1 MIKKD
6 DIMKFI
12 TLFNKLQY
20 EKQIDD
26 NISTNSF
33 ADYLIDDINL
43 KKMAPE
49 RFNYYKD
56 LIAIFNK
63 RPQLLYNILK
73 KYYRFQDI
81 KEKEKKYLN
90 KLSYYREGD
99 NELNTREFQELLGKG
114 NEQSKVGD
122 IANKLFNKMIE
133 EVDKNIMQ
141 TKAKGGSGEK
151 KIGGEGEGEVDKKRE
166 EDGKKGKGE
175 GEVDKKG
182 KGEGENYKESKFRN
196 VLKRDYGITNLDNLR
211 QPIYVP
217 PDAIGD
223 EKGRNEDME
232 KRYKTQN
239 KLVDIGERIDMFN
252 DGDLDKTI
260 IKSDIKRFENDPD
273 NPLKELEITFDDRL
287 VFIFSTFF
295 IRYITLVLVKW
306 SIDINIIKTFEE
318 GFYYYAAIYLTIFW
332 FIVLFVNI
340 DNSTQVD
347 YMNFDDFMNSIRSV
361 FYYYYMG
368 TNGITRLFIHSALIV
383 ILLMIPVILN
393 IRKKNDFDE
402 DEENTSN
409 ILNYEERKK
418 LIKSLSLFTIYIW
431 ILTSIIATKF

>member
-1 MIKKD
+1 MVKKD
-6 DIMKFI
+6 DKMKFI

-20 EKQIDD
+20 ERPIDD
-26 NISTNSF
+26 EMSTESF
-33 ADYLIDDINL
+33 ADYLIDDIDL
-43 KKMAPE
+43 KKLAPE

-63 RPQLLYNILK
+63 RPQILYNILK
-73 KYYRFQDI
+73 KYYRI
-81 KEKEKKYLN
+81 KDLKENEKKHIN
-90 KLSYYREGD
+90 KLSYYGEGND
-99 NELNTREFQELLGKG
+99 GLNIREFQELL
-114 NEQSKVGD
+114 NEEETQNKVKE
-122 IANKLFNKMIE
+122 IAKELFTKMKE
-133 EVDKNIMQ
+133 NVEKQ
-141 TKAKGGSGEK
+141 KGGSIEINNKDEK
-151 KIGGEGEGEVDKKRE
+151 KGGKIDA
-166 EDGKKGKGE
+166 
-175 GEVDKKG
+175 
-182 KGEGENYKESKFRN
+182 NYKESKFRN
-196 VLKRDYGITNLDNLR
+196 VLKKDYGITNLDNLSE
-211 QPIYVP
+211 PIYVP
-217 PDAIGD
+217 NATGD
-223 EKGRNEDME
+223 EQGRNKDME

-239 KLVDIGERIDMFN
+239 KLVDIGERIDKFN
-252 DGDLDKTI
+252 DGDLNTTD
-260 IKSDIKRFENDPD
+260 IKSDIKNFENDPD

-318 GFYYYAAIYLTIFW
+318 GFYYYAGIYLTIFW

-340 DNSTQVD
+340 DNSTQID

-368 TNGITRLFIHSALIV
+368 TNGVTRLFIHSVLIV

-402 DEENTSN
+402 DGENTSN

>member
-1 MIKKD
+1 MVKKD
-6 DIMKFI
+6 DKMKFI

-20 EKQIDD
+20 DRPVDD
-26 NISTNSF
+26 EISTESF
-33 ADYLIDDINL
+33 ADYLIDDIDL

-49 RFNYYKD
+49 RFNYYKE

-73 KYYRFQDI
+73 KYYRFQDL
-81 KEKEKKYLN
+81 KEKEKKHIN
-90 KLSYYREGD
+90 KLSYYGEGD
-99 NELNTREFQELLGKG
+99 DGMNMRKFGELIGDKGDSKEFQDIVNQLFEKMKD
-114 NEQSKVGD
+114 KV
-122 IANKLFNKMIE
+122 
-133 EVDKNIMQ
+133 
-141 TKAKGGSGEK
+141 EK
-151 KIGGEGEGEVDKKRE
+151 KSGGQANNKDKKI
-166 EDGKKGKGE
+166 D
-175 GEVDKKG
+175 
-182 KGEGENYKESKFRN
+182 GENPDDYYKESKFRN
-196 VLKRDYGITNLDNLR
+196 VLKRDYGITKVDNLSE
-211 QPIYVP
+211 PIYLP
-217 PDAIGD
+217 NDAKED
-223 EKGRNEDME
+223 QKGRNKHME
-232 KRYKTQN
+232 NRYKTQN
-239 KLVDIGERIDMFN
+239 KLVDIGERIDKFN
-252 DGDLDKTI
+252 DGDLNTTN
-260 IKSDIKRFENDPD
+260 IKSDIKHFENDPD

-340 DNSTQVD
+340 DNSTQVN

-383 ILLMIPVILN
+383 VLLMIPVILN
-393 IRKKNDFDE
+393 IRKKNEFEE

>member
-1 MIKKD
+1 MDKEDYK
-6 DIMKFI
+6 MKFI

-20 EKQIDD
+20 EKPNDED
-26 NISTNSF
+26 NISYNSF
-33 ADYLIDDINL
+33 ADYLIDDIDL
-43 KKMAPE
+43 KKMDPE

-63 RPQLLYNILK
+63 RPQLLYNILR
-73 KYYRFQDI
+73 KYYRFQDL
-81 KEKEKKYLN
+81 KEKEKKHIN
-90 KLSYYREGD
+90 KLSYYGEGND
-99 NELNTREFQELLGKG
+99 GLNIREFKELLGEEDAK
-114 NEQSKVGD
+114 NKVKD
-122 IANKLFNKMIE
+122 IAVDLFNKMKKRVE
-133 EVDKNIMQ
+133 DEMK
-141 TKAKGGSGEK
+141 KGGGSNEK
-151 KIGGEGEGEVDKKRE
+151 KGGNPDA
-166 EDGKKGKGE
+166 
-175 GEVDKKG
+175 
-182 KGEGENYKESKFRN
+182 NYKESKFRN
-196 VLKRDYGITNLDNLR
+196 VLKRDYGITNLDNLSV
-211 QPIYVP
+211 PIYVP
-217 PDAIGD
+217 NADGD
-223 EKGRNEDME
+223 EADEQKAINNNMK

-239 KLVDIGERIDMFN
+239 KLVDIGERIDKFN
-252 DGDLDKTI
+252 DGDLNTT
-260 IKSDIKRFENDPD
+260 DIKLDIKNFENDPD

-287 VFIFSTFF
+287 VFIFTTFF

-340 DNSTQVD
+340 DNSTQID

-368 TNGITRLFIHSALIV
+368 TNGVTRLFIHSALIV

-393 IRKKNDFDE
+393 IKKKNDYEE
-402 DEENTSN
+402 DEEITNN
-409 ILNYEERKK
+409 ILNYEERNK

>member
-1 MIKKD
+1 
-6 DIMKFI
+6 MKFI

-20 EKQIDD
+20 DRPVDD
-26 NISTNSF
+26 EISTESF
-33 ADYLIDDINL
+33 ADYLIDDIDL

-49 RFNYYKD
+49 RFNYYKE

-73 KYYRFQDI
+73 KYYRFQDL
-81 KEKEKKYLN
+81 KEKEKKHIS
-90 KLSYYREGD
+90 KLSYYGEGD
-99 NELNTREFQELLGKG
+99 DGLNIREFQELIGKD
-114 NEQSKVGD
+114 NAAQDKITL
-122 IANKLFNKMIE
+122 IANDLFNKMK
-133 EVDKNIMQ
+133 DKVE
-141 TKAKGGSGEK
+141 KKGGGQANYKDK
-151 KIGGEGEGEVDKKRE
+151 KIGGENPD
-166 EDGKKGKGE
+166 D
-175 GEVDKKG
+175 D
-182 KGEGENYKESKFRN
+182 YKESKFRN
-196 VLKRDYGITNLDNLR
+196 VLKRDYGITKVDNLSE
-211 QPIYVP
+211 PIYLP
-217 PDAIGD
+217 NDANGD
-223 EKGRNEDME
+223 QIGRNKDME
-232 KRYKTQN
+232 NRYKTQN
-239 KLVDIGERIDMFN
+239 KLVDIGERIDKFN
-252 DGDLDKTI
+252 DGDLNTTN
-260 IKSDIKRFENDPD
+260 IKSDIKNFENDPD
-273 NPLKELEITFDDRL
+273 NQLKELEITFDDRL

-332 FIVLFVNI
+332 FIVFFVNI
-340 DNSTQVD
+340 DNSTQVN

-383 ILLMIPVILN
+383 VLLMIPVILN
-393 IRKKNDFDE
+393 IRKKNEFEE

>member
-1 MIKKD
+1 MVKKD
-6 DIMKFI
+6 DKMKFI

-20 EKQIDD
+20 ERPVEDD
-26 NISTNSF
+26 MSTESF
-33 ADYLIDDINL
+33 ADYLIDDIDL

-49 RFNYYKD
+49 RYNYYKD

-73 KYYRFQDI
+73 KYYRFQDL
-81 KEKEKKYLN
+81 KEKEKKHIN
-90 KLSYYREGD
+90 KLSYYGEGD
-99 NELNTREFQELLGKG
+99 DGLNIREFGELIGDKG
-114 NEQSKVGD
+114 DSKEIQDIVKQLFEKMKNKVAETEPGTGNGGGQSNYK
-122 IANKLFNKMIE
+122 
-133 EVDKNIMQ
+133 
-141 TKAKGGSGEK
+141 GEK
-151 KIGGEGEGEVDKKRE
+151 KGGNPDA
-166 EDGKKGKGE
+166 
-175 GEVDKKG
+175 
-182 KGEGENYKESKFRN
+182 NYKESKFRN
-196 VLKRDYGITNLDNLR
+196 VLKKDYGITNLDNLSE
-211 QPIYVP
+211 PIYVP
-217 PDAIGD
+217 DEEGD
-223 EKGRNEDME
+223 KKGRNKDME

-239 KLVDIGERIDMFN
+239 KLVDIGERINKFN
-252 DGDLDKTI
+252 DGDLNTTD

-340 DNSTQVD
+340 DNSTQID

-368 TNGITRLFIHSALIV
+368 TNGVTRLFIHSALII

-393 IRKKNDFDE
+393 IRKKNEFEE

>member
-1 MIKKD
+1 MVKKD
-6 DIMKFI
+6 DKMKFI

-20 EKQIDD
+20 ERPIDD
-26 NISTNSF
+26 EMTTESF
-33 ADYLIDDINL
+33 ADYLIDDIDL

-73 KYYRFQDI
+73 KYYRFQDL
-81 KEKEKKYLN
+81 KEKEKKHIN
-90 KLSYYREGD
+90 KLSYYGEGD
-99 NELNTREFQELLGKG
+99 DGLNIREFQELMS
-114 NEQSKVGD
+114 EGD
-122 IANKLFNKMIE
+122 VKNKIKIIANDLFTKMKEKVNKMTE
-133 EVDKNIMQ
+133 G
-141 TKAKGGSGEK
+141 GGSNEINIKGEK
-151 KIGGEGEGEVDKKRE
+151 KGGNPDA
-166 EDGKKGKGE
+166 
-175 GEVDKKG
+175 
-182 KGEGENYKESKFRN
+182 NYKESKFRN
-196 VLKRDYGITNLDNLR
+196 VLKKDYGITNLDNLSE
-211 QPIYVP
+211 PIYVP
-217 PDAIGD
+217 KAVGENAGEKNAINNNM
-223 EKGRNEDME
+223 K
-232 KRYKTQN
+232 KRYETQN
-239 KLVDIGERIDMFN
+239 KLVDIGERIDKFN
-252 DGDLDKTI
+252 DGDLNTTD

-340 DNSTQVD
+340 DNSTQID

-368 TNGITRLFIHSALIV
+368 TNGVTRLFIHSALIV

-393 IRKKNDFDE
+393 IRKKNEFEE

>member
-1 MIKKD
+1 MVKKD
-6 DIMKFI
+6 DRMKFI

-20 EKQIDD
+20 DRPVDD
-26 NISTNSF
+26 EISTESF
-33 ADYLIDDINL
+33 ADYLIDDIDL

-73 KYYRFQDI
+73 KYYRFQDL
-81 KEKEKKYLN
+81 KEKEKKHIN
-90 KLSYYREGD
+90 KLSYYGEGD
-99 NELNTREFQELLGKG
+99 DGLNIREFQELLGEG
-114 NEQSKVGD
+114 DAQNEIKKIATQLFEKMKNKVDQSINQGQS
-122 IANKLFNKMIE
+122 IQGAG
-133 EVDKNIMQ
+133 
-141 TKAKGGSGEK
+141 GGSNEINIKGEK
-151 KIGGEGEGEVDKKRE
+151 KGGNPDA
-166 EDGKKGKGE
+166 
-175 GEVDKKG
+175 
-182 KGEGENYKESKFRN
+182 NYKESKFRN
-196 VLKRDYGITNLDNLR
+196 VLKKDYGITNLDNLSE
-211 QPIYVP
+211 PIYVP
-217 PDAIGD
+217 KADGENAGEQNAINNNM
-223 EKGRNEDME
+223 K
-232 KRYKTQN
+232 KRYETQN
-239 KLVDIGERIDMFN
+239 KLVDIGERINKFN
-252 DGDLDKTI
+252 DGDLNTTD

-340 DNSTQVD
+340 DNSTQID

-368 TNGITRLFIHSALIV
+368 TNGVTRLFIHSALIV

-393 IRKKNDFDE
+393 IRKKNEFEE

>member
-1 MIKKD
+1 MVKKD
-6 DIMKFI
+6 DKMKFI

-20 EKQIDD
+20 ERPIDD
-26 NISTNSF
+26 EMSSDSF
-33 ADYLIDDINL
+33 ADYLIDDIDL

-73 KYYRFQDI
+73 KYYRFQDL
-81 KEKEKKYLN
+81 KEKEKKHIN
-90 KLSYYREGD
+90 KLSYYGEGD
-99 NELNTREFQELLGKG
+99 DGLNIREFQELMSEDNTQNKI
-114 NEQSKVGD
+114 KD
-122 IANKLFNKMIE
+122 IATELFKKMKV
-133 EVDKNIMQ
+133 EV
-141 TKAKGGSGEK
+141 TKMTEGGGSNEINIKGEK
-151 KIGGEGEGEVDKKRE
+151 KGGNPDA
-166 EDGKKGKGE
+166 
-175 GEVDKKG
+175 
-182 KGEGENYKESKFRN
+182 NYKESKFRN
-196 VLKRDYGITNLDNLR
+196 VLKKDYGITNLDNLSE
-211 QPIYVP
+211 PIYVP
-217 PDAIGD
+217 KAVGENAGEKNAINNNM
-223 EKGRNEDME
+223 K
-232 KRYKTQN
+232 KRYETQN
-239 KLVDIGERIDMFN
+239 KLVDIGERIDKFN
-252 DGDLDKTI
+252 DGDLNTTD

-340 DNSTQVD
+340 DNSTQID

-368 TNGITRLFIHSALIV
+368 TNGVTRLFIHSALIV

-393 IRKKNDFDE
+393 IRKKNEFEE

>member
-1 MIKKD
+1 MVKKD
-6 DIMKFI
+6 DKMKFI

-20 EKQIDD
+20 DRPVDD
-26 NISTNSF
+26 EMSTDSF
-33 ADYLIDDINL
+33 ADYLIDDIDL

-73 KYYRFQDI
+73 KYYRFQDL
-81 KEKEKKYLN
+81 KEREKKHIN
-90 KLSYYREGD
+90 KLSYYGEGNDGLNIREF
-99 NELNTREFQELLGKG
+99 NELIGKD
-114 NEQSKVGD
+114 EAK
-122 IANKLFNKMIE
+122 NKIE
-133 EVDKNIMQ
+133 EIARVLF
-141 TKAKGGSGEK
+141 TKMKDQVEKSGQSGQGGQGG
-151 KIGGEGEGEVDKKRE
+151 GGEPDA
-166 EDGKKGKGE
+166 
-175 GEVDKKG
+175 
-182 KGEGENYKESKFRN
+182 NYKESKFRN
-196 VLKRDYGITNLDNLR
+196 VLKRDYGITNIDNLSE
-211 QPIYVP
+211 PIHVP
-217 PDAIGD
+217 TNDANSD
-223 EKGRNEDME
+223 QKGRNKDME

-239 KLVDIGERIDMFN
+239 KLVDIGERIDKFN
-252 DGDLDKTI
+252 DGDLNTTN
-260 IKSDIKRFENDPD
+260 IKSDIKNFENDPD

-295 IRYITLVLVKW
+295 IRYITLVLIKW

-340 DNSTQVD
+340 DNSTQVN

-383 ILLMIPVILN
+383 VLLMIPVILN
-393 IRKKNDFDE
+393 IRKKNEFEE

>member
-1 MIKKD
+1 MVKKD
-6 DIMKFI
+6 DKMKFI

-20 EKQIDD
+20 ERPIDD
-26 NISTNSF
+26 DMSVESF
-33 ADYLIDDINL
+33 ADYLIDDIDL
-43 KKMAPE
+43 KKMEPE

-63 RPQLLYNILK
+63 RPQILYNILK
-73 KYYRFQDI
+73 KYYRIQDL
-81 KEKEKKYLN
+81 KEKEKPHIN
-90 KLSYYREGD
+90 KLSYYGEGD
-99 NELNTREFQELLGKG
+99 DGINLREFEELMKNNNNG
-114 NEQSKVGD
+114 NFQNIVEELFEKMKSKVSD
-122 IANKLFNKMIE
+122 IRDTGSVNVGVQGYQDGGVDNKD
-133 EVDKNIMQ
+133 V
-141 TKAKGGSGEK
+141 
-151 KIGGEGEGEVDKKRE
+151 
-166 EDGKKGKGE
+166 
-175 GEVDKKG
+175 
-182 KGEGENYKESKFRN
+182 YKESKFRS
-196 VLKRDYGITNLDNLR
+196 VLKKDYGITNLDNLN

-217 PDAIGD
+217 KRDVD
-223 EKGRNEDME
+223 NDDNRDQDDRYKYMK
-232 KRYKTQN
+232 KRYETQH
-239 KLVDIGERIDMFN
+239 KLVDIGEKIDKFN
-252 DGDLDKTI
+252 DGDLNTT
-260 IKSDIKRFENDPD
+260 DIKYDIKNFENDPY
-273 NPLKELEITFDDRL
+273 NPLKELDISFDDRL

-340 DNSTQVD
+340 DNSTQVN

-383 ILLMIPVILN
+383 VLLMIPVILN
-393 IRKKNDFDE
+393 IRKKNEFEE

>member
-1 MIKKD
+1 MVKKD
-6 DIMKFI
+6 DKMKFI

-20 EKQIDD
+20 DRPVDD
-26 NISTNSF
+26 EISTESF
-33 ADYLIDDINL
+33 ADYLIDDIDL

-73 KYYRFQDI
+73 KYYRFQDL
-81 KEKEKKYLN
+81 KEKEKKHIN
-90 KLSYYREGD
+90 KLSYYGEGD
-99 NELNTREFQELLGKG
+99 DGLNLREFEEYMGNDTSKNNFKEITQKFFKSLREKV
-114 NEQSKVGD
+114 NEQ
-122 IANKLFNKMIE
+122 M
-133 EVDKNIMQ
+133 
-141 TKAKGGSGEK
+141 KGGGVK
-151 KIGGEGEGEVDKKRE
+151 Y
-166 EDGKKGKGE
+166 
-175 GEVDKKG
+175 
-182 KGEGENYKESKFRN
+182 YKESKFRN
-196 VLKRDYGITNLDNLR
+196 VLKKDYGITNVDNLSV
-211 QPIYVP
+211 PIYTP
-217 PDAIGD
+217 KADGDDA
-223 EKGRNEDME
+223 NEQNEINNNMK
-232 KRYKTQN
+232 KRYETQN
-239 KLVDIGERIDMFN
+239 KLVDIGKRIDKFN
-252 DGDLDKTI
+252 DGDLNTTD

-340 DNSTQVD
+340 DNSTQID

-368 TNGITRLFIHSALIV
+368 TNGVTRLFIHSALIV

-393 IRKKNDFDE
+393 IRKKNEFEE

>member
-26 NISTNSF
+26 DISTNSF

-90 KLSYYREGD
+90 KLSYYGEGND
-99 NELNTREFQELLGKG
+99 GLNIREFQELLGEG

-141 TKAKGGSGEK
+141 TKAKGDSGEK
-151 KIGGEGEGEVDKKRE
+151 KFGGEGEGEVDKKRE

-239 KLVDIGERIDMFN
+239 KLVDIDERIDMFY

>member
-1 MIKKD
+1 
-6 DIMKFI
+6 MKFI

-20 EKQIDD
+20 DKPVDD
-26 NISTNSF
+26 ISVSESF
-33 ADYLIDDINL
+33 ADYLIDDIDL
-43 KKMAPE
+43 KKMSPE

-73 KYYRFQDI
+73 KYYRFQDL
-81 KEKEKKYLN
+81 KENEKKYIN
-90 KLSYYREGD
+90 KLSYYGEGNDGLSIRE
-99 NELNTREFQELLGKG
+99 LQELLGNDEAYDKIK
-114 NEQSKVGD
+114 NIAENLFTKMKIKVEQSGGD
-122 IANKLFNKMIE
+122 KP
-133 EVDKNIMQ
+133 D
-141 TKAKGGSGEK
+141 
-151 KIGGEGEGEVDKKRE
+151 D
-166 EDGKKGKGE
+166 
-175 GEVDKKG
+175 
-182 KGEGENYKESKFRN
+182 NYKESKFRN
-196 VLKRDYGITNLDNLR
+196 VLKRDYGITKVDNLSE
-211 QPIYVP
+211 PIYVP
-217 PDAIGD
+217 NDSDIDKKAI
-223 EKGRNEDME
+223 NNNMQ

-239 KLVDIGERIDMFN
+239 KLVDIGKRIDKFN
-252 DGDLDKTI
+252 DGDLITTD
-260 IKSDIKRFENDPD
+260 IKSDIKNFENDPD

-306 SIDINIIKTFEE
+306 SVDINIIKTFEE

-340 DNSTQVD
+340 DNSTQVN

-393 IRKKNDFDE
+393 IRKKDEFEE

>member
-1 MIKKD
+1 MVKKD
-6 DIMKFI
+6 DKMKFI

-20 EKQIDD
+20 ERPIDD
-26 NISTNSF
+26 EMSSDSF
-33 ADYLIDDINL
+33 ADYLIDDIDL

-73 KYYRFQDI
+73 KYYRFQDL
-81 KEKEKKYLN
+81 KEKEKKHIN
-90 KLSYYREGD
+90 KLSYYGEGD
-99 NELNTREFQELLGKG
+99 DGLNIREFQELMSEDNKQ
-114 NEQSKVGD
+114 NKIKD
-122 IANKLFNKMIE
+122 IATELFKKMKV
-133 EVDKNIMQ
+133 EV
-141 TKAKGGSGEK
+141 TKMTEGGGSNEINIKGEK
-151 KIGGEGEGEVDKKRE
+151 KGGNPDA
-166 EDGKKGKGE
+166 
-175 GEVDKKG
+175 
-182 KGEGENYKESKFRN
+182 NYKESKFRN
-196 VLKRDYGITNLDNLR
+196 VLKKDYGITNLDNLSE
-211 QPIYVP
+211 PIYVP
-217 PDAIGD
+217 KAVGENAGEKNAINNNM
-223 EKGRNEDME
+223 K
-232 KRYKTQN
+232 KRYETQN
-239 KLVDIGERIDMFN
+239 KLVDIGERIDKFN
-252 DGDLDKTI
+252 DGDLNTTD

-340 DNSTQVD
+340 DNSTQID

-368 TNGITRLFIHSALIV
+368 TNGVTRLFIHSALIV

-393 IRKKNDFDE
+393 IRKKNEFEE

>member
-1 MIKKD
+1 MFKKD
-6 DIMKFI
+6 DKMKFI

-20 EKQIDD
+20 DRPVDD
-26 NISTNSF
+26 ISVSESF
-33 ADYLIDDINL
+33 ADYLIDDIDL
-43 KKMAPE
+43 KKMSPE

-73 KYYRFQDI
+73 KYYRFQDL
-81 KEKEKKYLN
+81 KEKEKKHIN
-90 KLSYYREGD
+90 KLSYYGEGD
-99 NELNTREFQELLGKG
+99 DGLSIREFQELLGEDKP
-114 NEQSKVGD
+114 EQNKISK
-122 IANKLFNKMIE
+122 IATQLFEKMKEKVE
-133 EVDKNIMQ
+133 EKKSGGQANYKDEK
-141 TKAKGGSGEK
+141 KGGGEP
-151 KIGGEGEGEVDKKRE
+151 DA
-166 EDGKKGKGE
+166 D
-175 GEVDKKG
+175 
-182 KGEGENYKESKFRN
+182 YKESKFRN
-196 VLKRDYGITNLDNLR
+196 VLKKDYGITNIDNLSE
-211 QPIYVP
+211 PIYVP
-217 PDAIGD
+217 NDSDGD
-223 EKGRNEDME
+223 KKGINKDME

-239 KLVDIGERIDMFN
+239 KLVVIGKRIDKFN
-252 DGDLDKTI
+252 DGDLITTE
-260 IKSDIKRFENDPD
+260 IKSDIKNFENDPD

-340 DNSTQVD
+340 DNSTQVN

-393 IRKKNDFDE
+393 IRKKDEFEE

>member
-1 MIKKD
+1 MVKKD

-122 IANKLFNKMIE
+122 IANKLFKRIKE

-318 GFYYYAAIYLTIFW
+318 GFYYYAGIYLTIFW

>member
-1 MIKKD
+1 MVKKD
-6 DIMKFI
+6 DKMKFI

-20 EKQIDD
+20 ERPVDD
-26 NISTNSF
+26 EISRESF
-33 ADYLIDDINL
+33 ADYLIDDIDL

-56 LIAIFNK
+56 LISIFNK
-63 RPQLLYNILK
+63 RPQILYNILK

-81 KEKEKKYLN
+81 KENEKKYLN
-90 KLSYYREGD
+90 KLSYYGEGED
-99 NELNTREFQELLGKG
+99 GFNLREFQELFG
-114 NEQSKVGD
+114 EEEVQSKVGE
-122 IANKLFNKMIE
+122 IAKTLFKKMKDKVEEKIE
-133 EVDKNIMQ
+133 IK
-141 TKAKGGSGEK
+141 KGGKGGEE
-151 KIGGEGEGEVDKKRE
+151 GEGEGGKEGATGTGAAAE
-166 EDGKKGKGE
+166 EGEGGKEGKGE
-175 GEVDKKG
+175 K
-182 KGEGENYKESKFRN
+182 YKESKFRN
-196 VLKRDYGITNLDNLR
+196 VLKRDYGITNVDNLR

-217 PDAIGD
+217 QDETGD
-223 EKGRNEDME
+223 EKRKNEDME

-252 DGDLDKTI
+252 DGDLNKTN
-260 IKSDIKRFENDPD
+260 IKYDIKNFENDPD

>member
-1 MIKKD
+1 MVKKD
-6 DIMKFI
+6 DKMKFI

-20 EKQIDD
+20 ERPIDD
-26 NISTNSF
+26 EMSTESF
-33 ADYLIDDINL
+33 ADYLIDDIDL
-43 KKMAPE
+43 KKLAPE

-63 RPQLLYNILK
+63 RPQILYNILK
-73 KYYRFQDI
+73 KYYRI
-81 KEKEKKYLN
+81 KDLKENEKKHIN
-90 KLSYYREGD
+90 KLSYYGEGND
-99 NELNTREFQELLGKG
+99 VLNIREFQELL
-114 NEQSKVGD
+114 NEEETQNKVKE
-122 IANKLFNKMIE
+122 IAKELFTKMKE
-133 EVDKNIMQ
+133 NVEKQ
-141 TKAKGGSGEK
+141 KGGSIEINNKDEK
-151 KIGGEGEGEVDKKRE
+151 KGGKIDA
-166 EDGKKGKGE
+166 
-175 GEVDKKG
+175 
-182 KGEGENYKESKFRN
+182 NYKESKFRN
-196 VLKRDYGITNLDNLR
+196 VLKKDYGITNLDNLSE
-211 QPIYVP
+211 PIYVP
-217 PDAIGD
+217 NATGD
-223 EKGRNEDME
+223 EQGRNKDME

-239 KLVDIGERIDMFN
+239 KLVDIGERIDKFN
-252 DGDLDKTI
+252 DGDLNTTD
-260 IKSDIKRFENDPD
+260 IKSDIKNFENDPD

-318 GFYYYAAIYLTIFW
+318 GFYYYAGIYLTIFW

-340 DNSTQVD
+340 DNSTQID

-368 TNGITRLFIHSALIV
+368 TNGVTRLFIHSALIV

>member
-1 MIKKD
+1 MVKKD

-90 KLSYYREGD
+90 KLSYYGEGND
-99 NELNTREFQELLGKG
+99 GLNIREFQELLGEG

>member
-1 MIKKD
+1 MVKKD
-6 DIMKFI
+6 DKMKFI

-20 EKQIDD
+20 DRPVDD
-26 NISTNSF
+26 EISTESF
-33 ADYLIDDINL
+33 ADYLIDDIDL

-49 RFNYYKD
+49 RFNYYKE

-73 KYYRFQDI
+73 KHYRFQDL
-81 KEKEKKYLN
+81 KEKEKKHIN
-90 KLSYYREGD
+90 KLSYYGEGD
-99 NELNTREFQELLGKG
+99 DGMNMREFGELIGEDDTQK
-114 NEQSKVGD
+114 KIKD
-122 IANKLFNKMIE
+122 IATELFEKMKKK
-133 EVDKNIMQ
+133 VNQ
-141 TKAKGGSGEK
+141 SGGG
-151 KIGGEGEGEVDKKRE
+151 DP
-166 EDGKKGKGE
+166 DTY
-175 GEVDKKG
+175 
-182 KGEGENYKESKFRN
+182 YKESKFRN
-196 VLKRDYGITNLDNLR
+196 VLKRDYGITKVDNLSE
-211 QPIYVP
+211 PIYLP
-217 PDAIGD
+217 NDAKED
-223 EKGRNEDME
+223 QKGRNKHME
-232 KRYKTQN
+232 NRYKTQN
-239 KLVDIGERIDMFN
+239 KLVDIGERIDKFN
-252 DGDLDKTI
+252 DGDLNTTK
-260 IKSDIKRFENDPD
+260 IKSDINNFENDPD

-340 DNSTQVD
+340 DNSTQVN

-383 ILLMIPVILN
+383 VLLMIPVILN
-393 IRKKNDFDE
+393 IRKKNEFEE

>member
-1 MIKKD
+1 MVKKD
-6 DIMKFI
+6 DKMKFI

-20 EKQIDD
+20 ERPIDD
-26 NISTNSF
+26 EMSTESF
-33 ADYLIDDINL
+33 ADYLIDDIDL
-43 KKMAPE
+43 KKLAPE

-63 RPQLLYNILK
+63 RPQILYNILK
-73 KYYRFQDI
+73 KYYRI
-81 KEKEKKYLN
+81 KDLKENEKKHIN
-90 KLSYYREGD
+90 KLSYYGEGND
-99 NELNTREFQELLGKG
+99 VLNIREFQELL
-114 NEQSKVGD
+114 NEEETQNKVKE
-122 IANKLFNKMIE
+122 IAKELFTKMKE
-133 EVDKNIMQ
+133 NVEKQ
-141 TKAKGGSGEK
+141 KGGSIEINNKDEK
-151 KIGGEGEGEVDKKRE
+151 KGGKIDA
-166 EDGKKGKGE
+166 
-175 GEVDKKG
+175 
-182 KGEGENYKESKFRN
+182 NYKESKFRN
-196 VLKRDYGITNLDNLR
+196 VLKKDYGITNLDNLSE
-211 QPIYVP
+211 PIYVP
-217 PDAIGD
+217 NATGD
-223 EKGRNEDME
+223 EQGRNKDME

-239 KLVDIGERIDMFN
+239 KLVDIGERIDKFN
-252 DGDLDKTI
+252 DGDLNTTD
-260 IKSDIKRFENDPD
+260 IKSDIKNFENDPD

-318 GFYYYAAIYLTIFW
+318 GFYYYAGIYLTIFW

-340 DNSTQVD
+340 DNSTQID

>member
-1 MIKKD
+1 MVKKD
-6 DIMKFI
+6 DKMKFI

-20 EKQIDD
+20 ERPIDD
-26 NISTNSF
+26 EMSSDSF
-33 ADYLIDDINL
+33 ADYLIDDIDL

-73 KYYRFQDI
+73 KYYRFQDL
-81 KEKEKKYLN
+81 KEKEKKHIN
-90 KLSYYREGD
+90 KLSYYGEGD
-99 NELNTREFQELLGKG
+99 DGLNIREFQELMSEDNTQNKI
-114 NEQSKVGD
+114 KD
-122 IANKLFNKMIE
+122 IATELFKKMKV
-133 EVDKNIMQ
+133 EV
-141 TKAKGGSGEK
+141 TKMTEGGGSNEINIKGEK
-151 KIGGEGEGEVDKKRE
+151 KGGNHDA
-166 EDGKKGKGE
+166 
-175 GEVDKKG
+175 
-182 KGEGENYKESKFRN
+182 NYKESKFRN
-196 VLKRDYGITNLDNLR
+196 VLKKDYGITNVDNLSE
-211 QPIYVP
+211 PIYVP
-217 PDAIGD
+217 KAVGENAGEKNAINNNM
-223 EKGRNEDME
+223 K
-232 KRYKTQN
+232 KRYETQN
-239 KLVDIGERIDMFN
+239 KLVDIGERIDKFN
-252 DGDLDKTI
+252 DGDLNTTD

-340 DNSTQVD
+340 DNSTQID

-368 TNGITRLFIHSALIV
+368 TNGVTRLFIHSALIV

-393 IRKKNDFDE
+393 IRKKNEFEE

>member
-1 MIKKD
+1 MVKKD
-6 DIMKFI
+6 DKMKFI

-20 EKQIDD
+20 ERPVDD
-26 NISTNSF
+26 EISTESF
-33 ADYLIDDINL
+33 ADYLIDDIDL

-56 LIAIFNK
+56 LISIFNK
-63 RPQLLYNILK
+63 RPQILYNILK

-81 KEKEKKYLN
+81 KENEKKYLN
-90 KLSYYREGD
+90 KLSYYGEGED
-99 NELNTREFQELLGKG
+99 GFNLREFQELFG
-114 NEQSKVGD
+114 EEEVQSKVGE
-122 IANKLFNKMIE
+122 IAKKLFEKMKNKVNENIE
-133 EVDKNIMQ
+133 MK
-141 TKAKGGSGEK
+141 KGGTGE
-151 KIGGEGEGEVDKKRE
+151 GGKEGATAAPVPVAPSAAAEEGEG
-166 EDGKKGKGE
+166 GKEGKDE
-175 GEVDKKG
+175 K
-182 KGEGENYKESKFRN
+182 YKESKFRN
-196 VLKRDYGITNLDNLR
+196 VLKRDYGITNVDNLR

-217 PDAIGD
+217 QDATGD
-223 EKGRNEDME
+223 EKRKNKDME

-252 DGDLDKTI
+252 DGDLNKT
-260 IKSDIKRFENDPD
+260 DIKYYIKNFENDPD

>member
-1 MIKKD
+1 MVKKD
-6 DIMKFI
+6 DKMKFI

-20 EKQIDD
+20 ERPIDD
-26 NISTNSF
+26 EMSSDSF
-33 ADYLIDDINL
+33 ADYLIDDIDL

-73 KYYRFQDI
+73 KYYRFQDL
-81 KEKEKKYLN
+81 KEKEKKHIN
-90 KLSYYREGD
+90 KLSYYGEGD
-99 NELNTREFQELLGKG
+99 DGLNIREFQELMSEDNTQNKI
-114 NEQSKVGD
+114 KD
-122 IANKLFNKMIE
+122 IATELFKKMKV
-133 EVDKNIMQ
+133 EV
-141 TKAKGGSGEK
+141 TKMTEGGGSNEINIKGEK
-151 KIGGEGEGEVDKKRE
+151 KGGNPDA
-166 EDGKKGKGE
+166 
-175 GEVDKKG
+175 
-182 KGEGENYKESKFRN
+182 NYKESKFRN
-196 VLKRDYGITNLDNLR
+196 VLKKDYGITNLDNLSE
-211 QPIYVP
+211 PIYVP
-217 PDAIGD
+217 KADGVNAGEQNAINNNM
-223 EKGRNEDME
+223 K
-232 KRYKTQN
+232 KRYETQN
-239 KLVDIGERIDMFN
+239 KLVDIGERIDKFN
-252 DGDLDKTI
+252 DGDLNTTD

-340 DNSTQVD
+340 DNSTQID

-368 TNGITRLFIHSALIV
+368 TNGVTRLFIHSALIV

-393 IRKKNDFDE
+393 IRKKNEFEE

>member
-1 MIKKD
+1 MVKKD
-6 DIMKFI
+6 DKMKFI

-20 EKQIDD
+20 ERPIDD
-26 NISTNSF
+26 EMSTESF
-33 ADYLIDDINL
+33 ADYLIDDIDL
-43 KKMAPE
+43 KKMAPD

-81 KEKEKKYLN
+81 KEKEKKHIN
-90 KLSYYREGD
+90 KLSYYGEGNDGLNLRELEEYMG
-99 NELNTREFQELLGKG
+99 NNTLKSDF
-114 NEQSKVGD
+114 
-122 IANKLFNKMIE
+122 
-133 EVDKNIMQ
+133 KNIAQSFFKSLRNKVAEQ
-141 TKAKGGSGEK
+141 TGGK
-151 KIGGEGEGEVDKKRE
+151 YD
-166 EDGKKGKGE
+166 D
-175 GEVDKKG
+175 
-182 KGEGENYKESKFRN
+182 NYKESKFRN
-196 VLKRDYGITNLDNLR
+196 VLKKDYGITNVDNLSE
-211 QPIYVP
+211 PIYTP
-217 PDAIGD
+217 KPEGDDTDEQNAINNNM
-223 EKGRNEDME
+223 K
-232 KRYKTQN
+232 KRYETQN
-239 KLVDIGERIDMFN
+239 KLVDIGERIDKFN
-252 DGDLDKTI
+252 DGDLNTTD
-260 IKSDIKRFENDPD
+260 IKSDIKNFENDPD

-340 DNSTQVD
+340 DNSTQID

-368 TNGITRLFIHSALIV
+368 TNGVTRLFIHSALIV

-393 IRKKNDFDE
+393 IRKKNDYEE
-402 DEENTSN
+402 DEENNSN

>member
-1 MIKKD
+1 MVKKD

-33 ADYLIDDINL
+33 ADYLIDDIDL

-90 KLSYYREGD
+90 KLSYYGEGD
-99 NELNTREFQELLGKG
+99 DGLNIREFQELLGEG

-122 IANKLFNKMIE
+122 IANKLLKKMK
-133 EVDKNIMQ
+133 DKVEKIVSMEG
-141 TKAKGGSGEK
+141 KGGGGEK
-151 KIGGEGEGEVDKKRE
+151 KIGGLGKEEKEGEGK
-166 EDGKKGKGE
+166 
-175 GEVDKKG
+175 
-182 KGEGENYKESKFRN
+182 NYKESKFRN
-196 VLKRDYGITNLDNLR
+196 VLKRDYGITNLDNLSK
-211 QPIYVP
+211 PIYVP
-217 PDAIGD
+217 PDAEGDRD

>member
-1 MIKKD
+1 MVKKD
-6 DIMKFI
+6 DKMKFI

-20 EKQIDD
+20 ERPIDD
-26 NISTNSF
+26 DMSTESF
-33 ADYLIDDINL
+33 ADYLIDDIDL
-43 KKMAPE
+43 KKMAPD

-63 RPQLLYNILK
+63 RPQLLYDILK

-81 KEKEKKYLN
+81 KEKEKKHIN
-90 KLSYYREGD
+90 KLSYYGEGD
-99 NELNTREFQELLGKG
+99 DGLRLREFEEYMGEDGVKT
-114 NEQSKVGD
+114 KIDD
-122 IANKLFNKMIE
+122 IAKKFFKSLR
-133 EVDKNIMQ
+133 DKVAKQQQ
-141 TKAKGGSGEK
+141 TGGK
-151 KIGGEGEGEVDKKRE
+151 YD
-166 EDGKKGKGE
+166 D
-175 GEVDKKG
+175 
-182 KGEGENYKESKFRN
+182 NYKESKFRN
-196 VLKRDYGITNLDNLR
+196 VLKKDYGITNVDNLSE
-211 QPIYVP
+211 PIYIP
-217 PDAIGD
+217 KAEGDDAD
-223 EKGRNEDME
+223 EQKAINNNMK
-232 KRYKTQN
+232 KRYETQN
-239 KLVDIGERIDMFN
+239 KLVDIGERIDKFN
-252 DGDLDKTI
+252 DGDLNTTD

-340 DNSTQVD
+340 DNSTQID

-368 TNGITRLFIHSALIV
+368 TNGVTRLFIHSALIV

-393 IRKKNDFDE
+393 IRKKNDYEE

>member
-1 MIKKD
+1 MVKKD
-6 DIMKFI
+6 DKMKFI

-20 EKQIDD
+20 DKPVDD
-26 NISTNSF
+26 ISVSESF
-33 ADYLIDDINL
+33 ADYLIDDIDL
-43 KKMAPE
+43 KKMSPE

-73 KYYRFQDI
+73 KYYRFQDL
-81 KEKEKKYLN
+81 KEKEKKHIN
-90 KLSYYREGD
+90 KLSYYGEGD
-99 NELNTREFQELLGKG
+99 DGLSIREFQELLGEEDVK
-114 NEQSKVGD
+114 NKIKD
-122 IANKLFNKMIE
+122 IASNLFTKMRERVEAEMKRSGGSNKIN
-133 EVDKNIMQ
+133 DKNEKIS
-141 TKAKGGSGEK
+141 GGYSDEPDKPDKPEK
-151 KIGGEGEGEVDKKRE
+151 KQDNP
-166 EDGKKGKGE
+166 DA
-175 GEVDKKG
+175 
-182 KGEGENYKESKFRN
+182 NYKESKFRN
-196 VLKRDYGITNLDNLR
+196 VLKRDYGITNLDNLSV
-211 QPIYVP
+211 PIYVP
-217 PDAIGD
+217 PDANGD
-223 EKGRNEDME
+223 QKGRNEDMK

-239 KLVDIGERIDMFN
+239 KLIDIGKRIDKFN
-252 DGDLDKTI
+252 EGDLNKTI
-260 IKSDIKRFENDPD
+260 IKSDIKNFENDPD

-340 DNSTQVD
+340 DNSTQID